1 MALAV
6 AAIPEG
12 LPAVITTCLALGR
25 GWYFVSGGAALVLID
40 GHVPGD
46 NKKII
51 DACCDV
57 LDAFLAFSAFLGM
70 MLGFDTRWPFAQPGA
85 MCRQNEAPS
94 GFQALS
100 RYL

>member
-40 GHVPGD
+40 GHVPGE

-51 DACCDV
+51 DSCCDV
-57 LDAFLAFSAFLGM
+57 LWHCFDPQTGRLDAFVGILGIF
-70 MLGFDTRWPFAQPGA
+70 GHDVGI
-85 MCRQNEAPS
+85 
-94 GFQALS
+94 
-100 RYL
+100 